1 MNHLLSLILFTPL
14 AGAVLLM
21 FVNKRSE
28 NAIRWIANLSAL
40 AGFLVSL
47 PLWFQYD
54 YHNPAWQFVERAPW
68 IPAIGAEYHLGVDG
82 FAVLLILLTTLMG
95 VIAVLSS
102 WTAIKERV
110 KEYYIFLLILQTGM
124 LGAFVS
130 LDFLLFFLF
139 WEVMLVPMYF
149 LIGIWGSDRRLYSA
163 IKFFLYTLVGSVV
176 MLLGILALYFW
187 NVQQTGVHTFDV
199 TVYQQLAVPRGIQ
212 WWVFIAF
219 FLGFSIKV
227 PMFPF
232 HTWLPDAHTDAPTA
246 GSVILAAIL
255 LKMGTYGFIRFS
267 LPILP
272 DASREM
278 VWFIALLSIIGIVYG
293 ALVAMAQ
300 RDWKRL
306 VAYSSVSHM
315 ALVMLGMFALNPV
328 GLKGS
333 IVQQINHGI
342 STGALFLIVG
352 IVYERRHTRMISE
365 YGGLSKVMPLY
376 AAIFCVM
383 MLSSIGLPALN
394 GFIGEFLIL
403 QGVFTVSKTW
413 AAFAA
418 TGIVLGA
425 AYMLWLYQRTMFGKI
440 ENPKNENLPDLN
452 LREVVTFVPLIILA
466 VWIGIYPAPFL
477 DRLDTSVNKV
487 VARVAPQY
495 LEQTASGKPGD
506 CGQKPAAAN
515 AWIAP
520 CGPDEAQ
527 PSQAAPAGTV
537 PPGPVPA
544 ASPKTPELAAPPAA
558 DQKPPAR
565 EGGKPS
571 PPAGRAPAKT
581 AGGR

>member
-1 MNHLLSLILFTPL
+1 MNDFPLLSLILFTPL
-14 AGAVLLM
+14 VGAGVLL
-21 FVNKRSE
+21 FVRSE
-28 NAIRWIANLSAL
+28 NAIRWIANLFAL
-40 AGFLVSL
+40 AGFVVSL
-47 PLWFQYD
+47 PLWFRYD
-54 YHNPAWQFVERAPW
+54 YRNADWQFVERAQW
-68 IPAIGAEYHLGVDG
+68 IPSIGADYHLGVDG
-82 FAVLLILLTTLMG
+82 FSALLVLLTTLMG
-95 VIAVLSS
+95 VIAILSS

-124 LGAFVS
+124 IGAFVS

-163 IKFFLYTLVGSVV
+163 IKFFLYTLAGSVV
-176 MLLGILALYFW
+176 MLLGILALYF
-187 NVQQTGVHTFDV
+187 NYTDPATGQHTFDIAQL
-199 TVYQQLAVPRGIQ
+199 QQAGFDPGLQ
-212 WWVFIAF
+212 WWVFLAF

-246 GSVILAAIL
+246 GSVILAAVL
-255 LKMGTYGFIRFS
+255 LKMGTYGFIHFS

-272 DASREM
+272 DATRAFVPM
-278 VWFIALLSIIGIVYG
+278 IAVLSIIGIVYG

-328 GLKGS
+328 GIKGS
-333 IVQQINHGI
+333 IIQQINHGI

-352 IVYERRHTRMISE
+352 IVYERRHTRLISE
-365 YGGLSKVMPLY
+365 YGGLSKVMPAY
-376 AAIFCVM
+376 AAVFCVM

-403 QGVFTVSKTW
+403 QGIFTVSKVW

-452 LREVVTFVPLIILA
+452 LREFATFAPLIVLA
-466 VWIGIYPAPFL
+466 VWIGLYPQPFL
-477 DRLDTSVNKV
+477 DRLTTSVDRV
-487 VARVAPQY
+487 VARVD
-495 LEQTASGKPGD
+495 PGYA
-506 CGQKPAAAN
+506 GRNAKAAADCDK
-515 AWIAP
+515 AQPTSPFTQAP
-520 CGPDEAQ
+520 CSDG
-527 PSQAAPAGTV
+527 SAPAGTV
-537 PPGPVPA
+537 PADAPPHAPAVDAVPA
-544 ASPKTPELAAPPAA
+544 
-558 DQKPPAR
+558 
-565 EGGKPS
+565 GGAT
-571 PPAGRAPAKT
+571 PPAGTPTEATPKPPESAGKSGIT
-581 AGGR
+581 PVTPAGGK